1 MLGTDARRTQVII
14 ILIPTPRCDA
24 AGRPKNLYG
33 VHSKL
38 ARKGLS
44 GAADLGQVYD
54 VRALRLI
61 VGSKQDCYAALREVE
76 RLWPSVPGRFKV
88 QIFRPRL
95 YPSVVFQ
102 PRPKTQKAGVPR
114 LNVGGKQ
121 GCYAALREVERLWSA
136 VPGRFKMWQQNMYG
150 SKSKPAN

>member
-1 MLGTDARRTQVII
+1 MLGTDARITQVCI

-44 GAADLGQVYD
+44 GAAALGQVYD

-88 QIFRPRL
+88 QIFRPCP
-95 YPSVVFQ
+95 YPSVGFQ
-102 PRPKTQKAGVPR
+102 PRTLTHENQVR
-114 LNVGGKQ
+114 R
-121 GCYAALREVERLWSA
+121 C
-136 VPGRFKMWQQNMYG
+136 
-150 SKSKPAN
+150 